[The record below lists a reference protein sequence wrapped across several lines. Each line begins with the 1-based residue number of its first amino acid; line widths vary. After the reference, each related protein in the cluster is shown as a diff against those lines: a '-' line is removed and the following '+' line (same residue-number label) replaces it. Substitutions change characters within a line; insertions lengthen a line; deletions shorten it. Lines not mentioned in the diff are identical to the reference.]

1 MLYARRG
8 ADGRIEALFQAKP
21 RGRSEAVATDHPEV
35 LAFLTT
41 AGSAAGG
48 GAQDG
53 TGRWRDDDLAMAR
66 VVEDLID
73 VLIQKQVI
81 TLTDLPLPA
90 QRKLM
95 GRHGRRDD
103 WGYVARLYPT
113 SAEDELG

>member
-8 ADGRIEALFQAKP
+8 ANGRIEALFKAKP
-21 RGRSEAVATDHPEV
+21 RGRSEAVAADHPEV
-35 LAFLTT
+35 VTFLS
-41 AGSAAGG
+41 GGISQAGG
-48 GAQDG
+48 TLPQGS
-53 TGRWRDDDLAMAR
+53 GRWRDDDLAMAR

-73 VLIQKQVI
+73 VLIQKEVL

-95 GRHGRRDD
+95 GRHGKRDD
-103 WGYVARLYPT
+103 WGYVARLYPA